1 MPMDA
6 PETDRTLAAPWSGV
20 ELCDAR
26 MAPGLVLS
34 THAHERAHV
43 CLVLEGAFLERTRAE
58 RECLPGTLRFSPAGR
73 EHELE
78 FGPRGARC
86 LLLELDPRLFGR
98 VCCGAPDEDLFRLR
112 PELQGLVL
120 RLHELGTAAPGAS
133 ALDIET
139 IVLEL
144 LARAADDEPG
154 APPPWLREAR
164 AHIEAL
170 GGARGS
176 VASIA
181 RRAGVHRAHLAR
193 SYARAYGRAP
203 RAHIAALRVR
213 RALELCLSSAAP
225 LCEVAL
231 ATGFCDQ
238 SHMTR
243 VLVRRL
249 GLGPGALRRQHG
261 RAREA
266 SLD

>member
-1 MPMDA
+1 MDA
-6 PETDRTLAAPWSGV
+6 PETNRTLAPPWSGV

-43 CLVLEGAFLERTRAE
+43 CLVLEGAFLERTGVE

-86 LLLELDPRLFGR
+86 VLLELDPRRFGR
-98 VCCGAPDEDLFRLR
+98 APCGTPGTDLFRLG
-112 PELQGLVL
+112 PELAELVL
-120 RLHELGTAAPGAS
+120 HLCELGAAAPGVS
-133 ALDIET
+133 ALDIEAT
-139 IVLEL
+139 VLEL
-144 LARAADDEPG
+144 LARASVPEAA

-176 VASIA
+176 VESIA

-193 SYARAYGRAP
+193 SYARAYGRSP
-203 RAHIAALRVR
+203 REHLAALRVR
-213 RALELCLSSAAP
+213 RAVELCLDGAAP
-225 LCEVAL
+225 LCDVAL
-231 ATGFCDQ
+231 AAGFCDQ

-243 VLVRRL
+243 EVVRKL
-249 GLGPGALRRQHG
+249 GIGPGALRRWG
-261 RAREA
+261 A
-266 SLD
+266 